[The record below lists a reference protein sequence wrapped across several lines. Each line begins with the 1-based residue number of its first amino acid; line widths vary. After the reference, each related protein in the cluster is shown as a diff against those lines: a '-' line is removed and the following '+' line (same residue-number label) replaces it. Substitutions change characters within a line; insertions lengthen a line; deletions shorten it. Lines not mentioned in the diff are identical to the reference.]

1 MAGTAGNR
9 NRARYARSLLVSLFT
24 LFFLCQLAISQN
36 SKIAKL
42 GEELFHENRF
52 STSAGDLPASC
63 SNCHLLNED
72 PQGIRAFADF
82 FNRSWV
88 SSRMQD
94 IRRLHPRN
102 SPTLFD
108 VGELPVLHYD
118 GEFATLEDLVKGT
131 LAGRPMG
138 WLPGENA
145 LAFRQARE
153 VAVKYYRP
161 QFQDAFGIDL
171 DNVDEKRTIDL
182 IASAV
187 AEFCRTLKTPRNS
200 AYDRFVTVN
209 GLSTKSTKEMSSSL
223 TSDNLKLTADFDAT
237 ALRGMRVFFSAEA
250 NCTACHAPPR
260 FTDDSFHNKGTSQRE
275 FDRIHGEGSFAAITI
290 PKAENAKRPL
300 QGFREAPSAYKPA
313 DVDLGFWNFVD
324 LKKSAIRRKDET
336 DDQFLDRMI
345 ATFKTPT
352 LRNLKYTFPYFH
364 DGSIVAL
371 EDVISEMARLSE
383 LARSGKVRSA
393 DDEFVKVRI
402 RDEDKASLLAFLNSL
417 NDDLTRVVAGR

>member
-1 MAGTAGNR
+1 MAVTAGNR
-9 NRARYARSLLVSLFT
+9 NRARYARSLLVSLFA
-24 LFFLCQLAISQN
+24 LFFLCQIAISQN

-42 GEELFHENRF
+42 GEQLFRDNRF
-52 STSAGDLPASC
+52 STPAGDLPASC

-118 GEFATLEDLVKGT
+118 GEFATLENLVKGT

-138 WLPGENA
+138 WLSGEEV
-145 LAFRQARE
+145 LAFRQARD

-161 QFQDAFGIDL
+161 QFQDAFG
-171 DNVDEKRTIDL
+171 VDVEKVDDTRTIDL
-182 IASAV
+182 IASAI

-200 AYDRFVTVN
+200 PYDRFVAAN
-209 GLSTKSTKEMSSSL
+209 GLSTKSASEMSSSL
-223 TSDNLKLTADFDAT
+223 NSDNLKLTADFDAT
-237 ALRGMRVFFSAEA
+237 ALRGMKVFFSAEA
-250 NCTACHAPPR
+250 NCTACHTPPR

-275 FDRIHGEGSFAAITI
+275 YDRIHGDGSFASITI
-290 PKAENAKRPL
+290 PTAENAKRPM
-300 QGFREAPSAYKPA
+300 QVFREAPSAYKAA
-313 DVDLGFWNFVD
+313 DVDLGYWNFVD
-324 LKKSAIRRKDET
+324 VKKSAMRRKGET

-352 LRNLKYTFPYFH
+352 LRNLKYTFPYLH

-383 LARSGKVRSA
+383 LARAGKVRSA
-393 DDEFVKVRI
+393 DDQFVKVRI
-402 RDEDKASLLAFLNSL
+402 RDEDKAPLLAFLNSL
-417 NDDLTRVVAGR
+417 NDDLTRIVEGR